1 MVSWLPHQF
10 QSDCMAKFDGIR
22 MADLL
27 EVQDPDKDGGI
38 TLVFKDD
45 KLRNIKIVDGKLV
58 TESVPEY
65 LMLKRL
71 FKLKINLFLWI

>member
-1 MVSWLPHQF
+1 MVSWLPYQF

-38 TLVFKDD
+38 TLVFKDN
-45 KLRNIKIVDGKLV
+45 KFLHIKTVDGKLV
-58 TESVPEY
+58 TESVPE
-65 LMLKRL
+65 
-71 FKLKINLFLWI
+71 